1 MLDILM
7 KLIYLC
13 MKQDLCIVLCPGVSA
28 KHAMERISTPIAGGK
43 RGEAEHKAEH
53 KGNRI

>member
-7 KLIYLC
+7 KVIYLC

-28 KHAMERISTPIAGGK
+28 KHAMERILTPIAGGK